1 MKINVNVPKSPT
13 PVVGVPIKDLHYGEL
28 YLVDS
33 VDWEIHGKT
42 FGGKN
47 LAGLYIKGVSEFRSL
62 YDTNVWFGMDSG
74 VTVTNPR
81 KVKSAT
87 IDVTLEEA

>member
-1 MKINVNVPKSPT
+1 MKINVNAPKSPT
-13 PVVGVPIKDLHYGEL
+13 PVGVSIKDLKYGEL

-33 VDWEIHGKT
+33 VDWSYESRSE
-42 FGGKN
+42 GGKH

-62 YDTNVWFGMDSG
+62 SDTSIWYGMASG

-81 KVKSAT
+81 LVKSAT
-87 IDVTLEEA
+87 IDVTLEDA